1 MGDGDVHDHECRST
15 SGYSEGKSGL
25 DAGTSGFGE
34 GSKRVRV
41 RIKVRVMACKCFFS
55 KEKISMAPAQG

>member
-34 GSKRVRV
+34 G
-41 RIKVRVMACKCFFS
+41 
-55 KEKISMAPAQG
+55 